1 MFSPDAAFLKG
12 DEKMKKETLDLLREF
27 KKQWYPARDV
37 PQIKDFIAWLERKG
51 YELIK
56 SKNPTNPTP

>member
-1 MFSPDAAFLKG
+1 
-12 DEKMKKETLDLLREF
+12 MKKETLDLLREF

>member
-1 MFSPDAAFLKG
+1 
-12 DEKMKKETLDLLREF
+12 MKKEILDLLNEF
-27 KKQWYPARDV
+27 RRGWYPAQDI
-37 PQIKDFIAWLERKG
+37 PKIEDFIAWLERKG